1 MCISTRAFAR
11 PALSRGSLYAM
22 AHVCTELRMHVRAY
36 IRRNDWPVVI
46 PPVVHP
52 EVHAAIT
59 LLVLRRGI
67 HVRRGRCVKR
77 HNGQISENPNAPMA
91 AEPPAASSRLETF
104 IWFEIASRTNLK
116 HSLNVSLGIWMK
128 RFEWECSVRS

>member
-1 MCISTRAFAR
+1 
-11 PALSRGSLYAM
+11 
-22 AHVCTELRMHVRAY
+22 MHVRAY

-59 LLVLRRGI
+59 LLVPRRGI

-77 HNGQISENPNAPMA
+77 HNGQISENPNAPMQNRQRRV
-91 AEPPAASSRLETF
+91 PQSRRSSG
-104 IWFEIASRTNLK
+104 SK
-116 HSLNVSLGIWMK
+116 SLH
-128 RFEWECSVRS
+128 VRILSIR